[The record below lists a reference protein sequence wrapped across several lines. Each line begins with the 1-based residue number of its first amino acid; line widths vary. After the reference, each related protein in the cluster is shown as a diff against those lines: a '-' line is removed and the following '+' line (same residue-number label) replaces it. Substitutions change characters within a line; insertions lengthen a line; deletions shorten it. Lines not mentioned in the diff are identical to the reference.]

1 MVMQKRVTLRLAYI
15 NQENVVQ
22 LLWANDQLIIGNR
35 VMKYH
40 SSLELKKKK
49 KCKPSRLAMLRSKS
63 HGSNKQG
70 KKGYIFDRNF
80 KNNLSK
86 VSWANHLFGIG

>member
-49 KCKPSRLAMLRSKS
+49 GANLA
-63 HGSNKQG
+63 G
-70 KKGYIFDRNF
+70 
-80 KNNLSK
+80 
-86 VSWANHLFGIG
+86 

>member
-1 MVMQKRVTLRLAYI
+1 MQKRVTLRLAYI

-49 KCKPSRLAMLRSKS
+49 AKPTRLAMLRKKT

>member
-35 VMKYH
+35 VMKYL

-49 KCKPSRLAMLRSKS
+49 GANLA
-63 HGSNKQG
+63 G
-70 KKGYIFDRNF
+70 
-80 KNNLSK
+80 
-86 VSWANHLFGIG
+86 